1 MLSNVERIHRF
12 SLLLSPT
19 TIVGTF
25 HCRTF
30 CYLVSRHFMR
40 EKIVVS
46 TSNQEAALFQYCEM
60 YADTWTELYL
70 VGERTLHMSQYL
82 IASQNH

>member
-1 MLSNVERIHRF
+1 
-12 SLLLSPT
+12 
-19 TIVGTF
+19 
-25 HCRTF
+25 
-30 CYLVSRHFMR
+30 MR